1 MAKLGRPGIPDAGK
15 QELWDRWRAGESISQ
30 ISVALSKPS
39 GSVFTV
45 LRHYGGIAPRNRT
58 RRPGYLTLAE
68 REEISRALACGHSLR
83 QIARAL
89 GRAPSSISREV
100 KRNKGISKYR
110 AVDAD
115 DRAWRRARRKRPCL
129 LAVNSALRDFV
140 ASKLADDWSPQQI
153 SGYLRVN
160 HPDEPEMR
168 VSHETIYKSLFIQ
181 TRGVLNRALQEH
193 LRTRRPIRKQKN
205 HSVKGQRR
213 NVITGA
219 ISISERPAEAEDR
232 AIPGHWE
239 GDLLLGRGF
248 TQIAT
253 LVERSTRYAVLVQL
267 DGRDM
272 KSVTAGITR
281 EMQKLPREL
290 LKTLTWDR
298 GMELADHKTV
308 TIDTGLN
315 VYFADPRSP
324 WQRGTNENTNGLL
337 RQYFPKGTSMKDLTQ
352 EDLDGIARKLNGRP
366 RKTLGYATP
375 ADKLQALLR

>member
-1 MAKLGRPGIPDAGK
+1 MARLGRPGWTDAGK

-30 ISVALSKPS
+30 ISVALSKPP

-45 LRHYGGIAPRNRT
+45 LRQYGGIAPKHRT
-58 RRPGYLTLAE
+58 RRPVFLSLEE
-68 REEISRALACGHSLR
+68 REEISRSLACGHSLR
-83 QIARAL
+83 RIARDL
-89 GRAPSSISREV
+89 GRAPSTISREI
-100 KRNKGISKYR
+100 KRNKGVKKYR

-115 DRAWRRARRKRPCL
+115 DRAWQRARRTRPCL
-129 LAVNSALRDFV
+129 LAENPALRDFV

-160 HPDEPEMR
+160 YADDSGMR
-168 VSHETIYKSLFIQ
+168 VSHETIYKSLFVQ
-181 TRGVLNRALQEH
+181 TRGVLAKALQEH
-193 LRTRRPIRKQKN
+193 LRTRRPIRKHKN

-213 NVITGA
+213 SIITDA
-219 ISISERPAEAEDR
+219 VSISERPAEADDR
-232 AIPGHWE
+232 AVPGHWE

-253 LVERSTRYAVLVQL
+253 LVERSTRYVVLVQL

-272 KSVTAGITR
+272 HSVTAGVTR
-281 EMQKLPREL
+281 EMQKMPGEL

-298 GMELADHKTV
+298 GMELANHKSV
-308 TIDTGLN
+308 SIHTGLS

-352 EDLDGIARKLNGRP
+352 EDLDGVARKLNSRP

-375 ADKLQALLR
+375 ADKLNALLR

>member
-1 MAKLGRPGIPDAGK
+1 MAKMGRPGIPDAGK

-30 ISVALSKPS
+30 ISVALSKPP

-45 LRHYGGIAPRNRT
+45 LRHYGGIAPKKRT
-58 RRPGYLTLAE
+58 RRPGYLSVAE

-83 QIARAL
+83 QIARDL

-100 KRNKGISKYR
+100 KRNKGMKKYR
-110 AVDAD
+110 AVDAE
-115 DRAWRRARRKRPCL
+115 DRAWRRARRRRPCL
-129 LAVNSALRDFV
+129 LAQNFRLRDFV

-160 HPDEPEMR
+160 HSDGPAMR
-168 VSHETIYKSLFIQ
+168 VSHETIYKTLFIQ

-193 LRTRRPIRKQKN
+193 LRTRRPIRKHKS
-205 HSVKGQRR
+205 HSVKSI
-213 NVITGA
+213 ITDA
-219 ISISERPAEAEDR
+219 VSISERPAEADDR
-232 AIPGHWE
+232 AVPGHWE

-272 KSVTAGITR
+272 NSVTAGVTR
-281 EMQKLPREL
+281 EMQKMPSEM

-298 GMELADHKTV
+298 GMELANHKQVTV
-308 TIDTGLN
+308 GTGLS

-337 RQYFPKGTSMKDLTQ
+337 RQYFPKGTSMKDFTQ
-352 EDLDGIARKLNGRP
+352 EDLDVIARKLNGRP

-375 ADKLQALLR
+375 ADKLNALLR

>member
-1 MAKLGRPGIPDAGK
+1 MAKMGRPGIPDSGK

-30 ISVALSKPS
+30 IAVALSKPP

-45 LRHYGGIAPRNRT
+45 LRHYGGIAPKKRT

-83 QIARAL
+83 QIARDL

-100 KRNKGISKYR
+100 KRNKGVKKYR

-115 DRAWRRARRKRPCL
+115 DRAWRRARRRRPCL
-129 LAVNSALRDFV
+129 LALNSRLRGFV

-153 SGYLRVN
+153 AGYLSVN
-160 HPDEPEMR
+160 YADDPLMQI
-168 VSHETIYKSLFIQ
+168 SHETIYKSLFIQ
-181 TRGVLNRALQEH
+181 TRGVLARALQEH
-193 LRTRRPIRKQKN
+193 LRTRRPIRKHKS

-213 NVITGA
+213 SIITDA
-219 ISISERPAEAEDR
+219 VSISERPAEADDR
-232 AIPGHWE
+232 AVPGHWE

-253 LVERSTRYAVLVQL
+253 LVERSTRYTILVQL

-272 KSVTAGITR
+272 NSVTSGIIR
-281 EMQKLPREL
+281 EMQKMPNKL
-290 LKTLTWDR
+290 LKSLTWDR
-298 GMELADHKTV
+298 GMELASHKQI
-308 TIDTGLN
+308 TIDTGLS
-315 VYFADPRSP
+315 VFFADPRSP

-352 EDLDGIARKLNGRP
+352 EQLDATATKLNSRP

-375 ADKLQALLR
+375 ADKLNELMH